1 MNIDR
6 VKKTLEQKPNLA
18 DSLGMTFVSTPE
30 PDSCMA
36 MMTVGEQN
44 CQPYGYLSGGASLA
58 LAETLAGVGSAAIC
72 PEEVAVGISV
82 SGHHIKAVKIGESVT
97 AKATI
102 VQKGRTLHV
111 WNVAI
116 TDNEGDLVS
125 EAVVTNYIIKKD
137 KG

>member
-6 VKKTLEQKPNLA
+6 VKKTLEQSHNLA
-18 DSLGMTFVSTPE
+18 DSLGMTFISTPE

-36 MMTVGEQN
+36 TMTVGEQN

-58 LAETLAGVGSAAIC
+58 LAETLAGVGSATIC
-72 PEEVAVGISV
+72 PEEVAVGINV
-82 SGHHIKAVKIGESVT
+82 SGHHIKAVKVGETVT

-102 VQKGRTLHV
+102 VQNGRALHV

-116 TDNEGDLVS
+116 TDSAGDLVS
-125 EAVVTNYIIKKD
+125 EAVVTNYIVHKK
-137 KG
+137 

>member
-6 VKKTLEQKPNLA
+6 VKKTLEQSHNLA
-18 DSLGMTFVSTPE
+18 DSLGMTFISTPE

-36 MMTVGEQN
+36 TMTVGEQN

-58 LAETLAGVGSAAIC
+58 LAETLAGVGSATIC
-72 PEEVAVGISV
+72 PEEVAVGINV
-82 SGHHIKAVKIGESVT
+82 SGHHIKAVKVGETVT

-102 VQKGRTLHV
+102 VQNSRALHV

-116 TDNEGDLVS
+116 TDSAGDLVS
-125 EAVVTNYIIKKD
+125 EAVVTNYIVHKK
-137 KG
+137 

>member
-6 VKKTLEQKPNLA
+6 VKKTLEQSHNLA
-18 DSLGMTFVSTPE
+18 DSLGMTFISTPE

-36 MMTVGEQN
+36 TMTVGEQN

-58 LAETLAGVGSAAIC
+58 LAETLAGVGSATIC
-72 PEEVAVGISV
+72 PEEVAVGINV
-82 SGHHIKAVKIGESVT
+82 RGHHIKAVKVGETVT

-102 VQKGRTLHV
+102 VQNGRALHV

-116 TDNEGDLVS
+116 TDSAGDLVS
-125 EAVVTNYIIKKD
+125 EAVVTNYIVHKK
-137 KG
+137 